1 MRFFVA
7 LLLLA
12 APLCAQTEI
21 DRLQAEIARVR
32 SDIAT
37 LRNAGEETPELA
49 TRLGKDVFSWTTGDG
64 KFTLRLETI
73 VQATLTGHDVRAQ
86 GGKGGDN
93 GRDFLNF
100 RVPYTRIQFAGN
112 IFEKDFLYK
121 VEITPIGEDG
131 RFGFEEVYFRYQ
143 PLWAAGLLVV
153 TIGQR
158 RSPFSYEESVDRTR
172 RMFTRKSV
180 ANSAFNQGFAKG
192 IDVSGAADLWAARVL
207 QWNFSVSN
215 GVVSGKNAQGSA
227 ALIPA
232 GSRANGANVTNPE
245 DTEALNG
252 GFRNDDRQVF
262 NDGFDQFV
270 DADLMVQARFEFHGM
285 GEMPL
290 GIADMRGAEENGD
303 WKFMVGLAAS
313 YFNARVDGRGTFL
326 DNSFRLP
333 QGIATAPVSGSR
345 RLPLRAEMLSLTA
358 DGHFR
363 GFGFFV
369 NWALFYRK
377 TEFHNHGPLEG
388 SNLISPYMVSQT
400 QDTGFTLEF
409 GYYLEVIRTVI
420 ATRASSVNFDEFGS
434 RALSGQNVDGD
445 AFGPDTMEY
454 GGSLSWCIHGDHLK
468 LVLDYRYVVQQMPH
482 GVDKGKNALSGTERV
497 SDYRNFQEFRL
508 MLQWI
513 F

>member
-1 MRFFVA
+1 MRLLLA
-7 LLLLA
+7 LLMLA
-12 APLCAQTEI
+12 APLGAQTEL

-32 SDIAT
+32 SDIST
-37 LRNAGEETPELA
+37 LRNAGEESPELA

-64 KFTLRLETI
+64 KFALRLETI

-86 GGKGGDN
+86 SGQGGDN

-100 RVPYTRIQFAGN
+100 RVPYTRLQFTGN

-143 PLWAAGLLVV
+143 PLWAAGLLTV

-192 IDVSGAADLWAARVL
+192 VDVSGAADLWAARVL

-215 GVVSGKNAQGSA
+215 GVVTGKNSQGSG
-227 ALIPA
+227 ALVPA
-232 GSRANGANVTNPE
+232 GGRASGVQVTDSE
-245 DTEALNG
+245 DTENLNG

-262 NDGFDQFV
+262 NDSFDQFV
-270 DADLMVQARFEFHGM
+270 DADLMVLARFEFHGM
-285 GEMPL
+285 GEMAL
-290 GIADMRGAEENGD
+290 AIADTRGREENGD
-303 WKFMVGLAAS
+303 WKFMVGMAVS
-313 YFNARVDGRGTFL
+313 YFNARVESGDTFL
-326 DNSFRLP
+326 GNSFRLI
-333 QGIATAPVSGSR
+333 QGIATAPPSGSR

-377 TEFHNHGPLEG
+377 TEFHNHGRLEG
-388 SNLISPYMVSQT
+388 SNLISPYIVAQT
-400 QDTGFTLEF
+400 EDTGFTLEF
-409 GYYLEVIRTVI
+409 GYYIEVIRTVV

-434 RALSGQNVDGD
+434 KGSGQNVDGD
-445 AFGPDTMEY
+445 AFGPDTVEY

-482 GVDKGKNALSGTERV
+482 GVDKGKNALSGTQRV